1 MSNLNK
7 FLKTNKIKKENT
19 TYPATTSLL
28 DENGKPLLWEIK
40 HLTTK
45 EDETI
50 REACT
55 FEVQV
60 TGKPNMYRPK
70 LDASKYLA
78 KMAVA
83 SIVEPNLYNSE
94 LQDSYDVKTP
104 EDLLQEMIDDPGEY
118 QAFALFIQKFNGFNS
133 MQEKVDEAK
142 N

>member
-19 TYPATTSLL
+19 TYPATKSLL
-28 DENGKPLLWEIK
+28 DENGKPLEWKIK

-45 EDETI
+45 EDENI

-70 LDASKYLA
+70 LDVSKYMA

-83 SIVEPNLYNSE
+83 SIVEPNLYNAE
-94 LQDSYDVKTP
+94 LQDSYGVKLP
-104 EDLLQEMIDDPGEY
+104 EDLLKEMIDDPGEY
-118 QAFALFIQKFNGFNS
+118 QEFILFIQKFNGFNS